1 MIRTDKEHHE
11 FKIIDIAI
19 PHGTRVGDE
28 EVEKIK
34 KYLDLAKEL
43 KEVWIMKV
51 KVVPLVVLLVV
62 DTPAKAL
69 EKRLKTIGIETKVTE
84 LRKNCLDIYQQN
96 PPKRSWGARSV
107 VDTIP

>member
-11 FKIIDIAI
+11 FQIIDIAI
-19 PHGTRVGDE
+19 PYDTRVGDE

-34 KYLDLAKEL
+34 KYLDLAKKL

-69 EKRLKTIGIETKVTE
+69 EKRLKTISIETKVTE
-84 LRKNCLDIYQQN
+84 LRKNSLDTYQQN
-96 PPKRSWGARSV
+96 PPKSS
-107 VDTIP
+107 

>member
-11 FKIIDIAI
+11 FQIIDIAI
-19 PHGTRVGDE
+19 PYDTRVGDE

-69 EKRLKTIGIETKVTE
+69 EKRLKTISIETKVTE
-84 LRKNCLDIYQQN
+84 LRKNSLDTYQQN
-96 PPKRSWGARSV
+96 PPKSS
-107 VDTIP
+107 